1 LHHLERATPL
11 RAEMAALLT
20 VAIWGTSFAFQK
32 MALAQFNVST
42 FIALRYAGMLAL
54 SWCVLLY
61 RLRFAPRAARLDRR
75 DLPGLAL
82 AGVLGYGLYIPL
94 STLGLSFTTAFSNA
108 LLIATT
114 PLFAALLLRVLRLER
129 IGSGHYAGMLL
140 ALAGVVLFM
149 LPAMHRG
156 VSVGGVGDLVSLA
169 AALFFAAYTV
179 ATKPLLPRYALPAI
193 MAYTLT
199 LGTVPVILVLLPRMF
214 AQDWSHVTRAGW
226 AAFAWTIIFP
236 VYVAWS
242 IWNWTVGQIGV
253 ARATLFMYL
262 VPVIGG
268 LTSWLLLAEGF
279 GILKIAG
286 AILTLGG
293 LAVARRAETSVPPR
307 QTLPVP
313 AVSD

>member
-1 LHHLERATPL
+1 MRHLERANTY
-11 RAEMAALLT
+11 RAEMAAVLT

-32 MALAQFNVST
+32 LALAQFNVST

-61 RLRFAPRAARLDRR
+61 RHRGAPRSAGVNRR

-114 PLFAALLLRVLRLER
+114 PLFAALLLRMLRLER
-129 IGSGHYAGMLL
+129 IGAGHYAGMLL
-140 ALAGVVLFM
+140 SLAGVVLFV

-156 VSVGGVGDLVSLA
+156 VSVGGVGDLVSLV

-179 ATKPLLPRYALPAI
+179 ASKPLLSRYPLPAI

-199 LGTVPVILVLLPRMF
+199 LGTVPVILALLPRVF
-214 AQDWSHVTRAGW
+214 IQDWSHITGSGW
-226 AAFAWTIIFP
+226 AAFLWTIIFP

-242 IWNWTVGQIGV
+242 IWNWTIAQIGV

-262 VPVIGG
+262 VPLIGG

-279 GILKIAG
+279 GISKIAG
-286 AILTLGG
+286 AMLTLAG
-293 LAVARRAETSVPPR
+293 LAVARRAETSTPPR
-307 QTLPVP
+307 QALHVP
-313 AVSD
+313 AASE